1 MLPCPHP
8 GTGFCTHPS
17 SLLCMRAA
25 AGLCSPLVPA
35 SAYVLEDVS
44 TQNAMARMGR
54 IGMSVALAYTL
65 GAGTMAMA
73 YDRIG
78 WRYTHMISAG
88 VAVLAAILTFMIPS
102 PAAASRSRP
111 QSEGLHEA
119 LSSDDFRTHAACC
132 VVSGMILG
140 CAGGVTATLFSECMD
155 ASSHAHETE
164 HSRLKSAEPTK
175 AGVVELQGSRP

>member
-1 MLPCPHP
+1 MPCPHP
-8 GTGFCTHPS
+8 GTGFCTHPL

-44 TQNAMARMGR
+44 TQDAMARMGR

-111 QSEGLHEA
+111 PSEGLHEA

-140 CAGGVTATLFSECMD
+140 CAGGVTASPFSECMD
-155 ASSHAHETE
+155 ALSHAHETE

-175 AGVVELQGSRP
+175 AGVVEWQGSRP